1 MRKIRS
7 CERWIR
13 LGNSPGLPKKKKF
26 LPKKFL
32 YNCPKKPN
40 FVYEKFFTPVFI
52 LSPEKSFWSK
62 KILCSFEKTNHLAHL
77 PGHSPSLTQKR
88 TFYPKILYNYHTP
101 LLPPPPQKN
110 FFMLKEKNI
119 LSRKNFWR
127 LSEKKFFSNE
137 NNFLK
142 ETGISFKKW
151 PLNLW
156 WISKKT
162 ILKVWNITK
171 AAKFSSPKLSLFL
184 R

>member
-101 LLPPPPQKN
+101 LLPPPPK
-110 FFMLKEKNI
+110 
-119 LSRKNFWR
+119 
-127 LSEKKFFSNE
+127 KKFFHAQR
-137 NNFLK
+137 
-142 ETGISFKKW
+142 KKYTF
-151 PLNLW
+151 
-156 WISKKT
+156 SKKFLT
-162 ILKVWNITK
+162 LVWKKIFFK
-171 AAKFSSPKLSLFL
+171 RK
-184 R
+184 

>member
-101 LLPPPPQKN
+101 LLPPPQ
-110 FFMLKEKNI
+110 
-119 LSRKNFWR
+119 
-127 LSEKKFFSNE
+127 KKFFHAQR
-137 NNFLK
+137 
-142 ETGISFKKW
+142 KKYTF
-151 PLNLW
+151 
-156 WISKKT
+156 SKKFLT
-162 ILKVWNITK
+162 LVWKKIFFK
-171 AAKFSSPKLSLFL
+171 RK
-184 R
+184 

>member
-52 LSPEKSFWSK
+52 LSPQKSFWSK

-77 PGHSPSLTQKR
+77 PGHSPSLTQKI

-101 LLPPPPQKN
+101 LLPPPP
-110 FFMLKEKNI
+110 
-119 LSRKNFWR
+119 
-127 LSEKKFFSNE
+127 KKIFSC
-137 NNFLK
+137 
-142 ETGISFKKW
+142 
-151 PLNLW
+151 
-156 WISKKT
+156 SKKK
-162 ILKVWNITK
+162 IYFLEKISEACLKKKIFQTKIT
-171 AAKFSSPKLSLFL
+171 S
-184 R
+184 